1 MTGTDACDTP
11 FESDVRIVDRMDDW
25 KKVLSNE
32 PFKSLVAALKRKYP
46 KEVSLTLDY
55 RDIQS
60 AGKLGIELADEI
72 LEKPLKVM
80 EDIRDSLWT
89 NRMITTEGDFHCN
102 VRFTHLPRK
111 TPVRDIRADDIGK
124 LISVEGI
131 IRKASEVR
139 PRLTLAVFRCKAGHR
154 NIRAQG
160 FGPMV
165 EPDGCQADG
174 CNNKKFEL
182 LPPPHSKFI
191 DSQRL
196 KLQELPEGLRGGE
209 QPESIDI
216 DVLDDIC
223 ASVTP
228 GTRVILNGIVK
239 QVQRRSQGQLST
251 TFDIY
256 IECNSIEIGETD
268 FDEVEIRDEDEEEIK
283 QLAALPW
290 ILNPDTN
297 IPEPGVYSKIAGSI
311 APSIFGITHVK
322 RAIALQMFSGIPKE
336 LPDGSRIRGDIHVL
350 MIGDPGI
357 AKSQLI
363 KYVTKLVPRS
373 VYTSG
378 KSASAAGLTASAVK
392 DEFDGRWT
400 LEAGAFVMA
409 DKGIM
414 GLDEIEKCDK
424 SAQSSIHEAMEQQ
437 CYDEDTEILTVYGW
451 MKFSHLD
458 YDTAVAT
465 LNPKTNQIE
474 YHIPDDIVVYP
485 YSGEMC
491 RIKSRQVDLM
501 VTPNHRLYV
510 SRCIRADNYEPYH
523 FVEARDMKLSQRAKF
538 KRDGIWKGSS
548 PVKFGLPSIK
558 KFKNHIAEN
567 GYETGI
573 REIPI
578 KPWLRLLGYFLSE
591 GSVHGKNG
599 VPYRVSISQVKPET
613 RSRIFDAIS
622 SAGYDY
628 KINGDNIVINDKQLA
643 TYCSQFGLQPE
654 RFVPDFVKGLSP
666 ELIREFLKTLVD
678 GDGHV
683 NKKTGTTT
691 YVTSSKRLADDV
703 QELLLKCGISGN
715 IVKRN
720 TKGTES
726 KIHGRTV
733 RFKHDTY
740 VVSFI
745 REQGNT
751 PSINQNGNSHIT
763 TENYSGRVHCV
774 TVQNH
779 IIYVRRNGIPVWCG
793 NSISVAKA
801 GITASLQC
809 RCSVLAAGNPAMGR
823 FDDYSGLAEQF
834 NMPPSLLSR
843 FDLIYLLTDKPEKT
857 RDEMLAWHILNT
869 HQYGEELVIAKKERR
884 EASETYSG
892 IIPGIPP
899 VLLRKYVAYAKANVH
914 PKLSREAME
923 KLTNY
928 FMSIRNLADSSDK
941 PVPVTA
947 RAIEALIRL
956 AEAAARMEL
965 SPVVTEDHAS
975 LVIQIV
981 DESLKQVAYDPKTDT
996 WDIDRVVSDKPKS
1009 QRDMIRAI
1017 EKRFDELKN
1026 ETGLTSEHEL
1036 INSLADEGHS
1046 RIGIANTVEKMKKEC
1061 IYTEKKGGFLKR
1073 L

>member
-1 MTGTDACDTP
+1 MTGTDACDAP
-11 FESDVRIVDRMDDW
+11 LESDVRIVDRMDDW

-32 PFKSLVAALKRKYP
+32 PFKSLVDSLKRKYP

-80 EDIRDSLWT
+80 EDIRDSLWH
-89 NRMITTEGDFHCN
+89 NRMITTEGNFHCN

-154 NIRAQG
+154 NVKAQG

-223 ASVTP
+223 ATATP

-239 QVQRRSQGQLST
+239 QFQRRSQGQLST

-256 IECNSIEIGETD
+256 IECNSIEFAETD
-268 FDEVEIRDEDEEEIK
+268 FDDIEIREEDEEDIK
-283 QLAALPW
+283 TLAALPW
-290 ILNPDTN
+290 QMNPDTN
-297 IPEPGVYSKIAGSI
+297 IPEPGVFSKIAQSI
-311 APSIFGITHVK
+311 APSIFGITNVK

-336 LPDGSRIRGDIHVL
+336 LPDGTRIGGDVHIL

-357 AKSQLI
+357 AKSQI
-363 KYVTKLVPRS
+363 IRYVTKLVPRS
-373 VYTSG
+373 MYASG

-424 SAQSSIHEAMEQQ
+424 AAQSSIHEAMEQQ
-437 CYDEDTEILTVYGW
+437 
-451 MKFSHLD
+451 
-458 YDTAVAT
+458 
-465 LNPKTNQIE
+465 
-474 YHIPDDIVVYP
+474 
-485 YSGEMC
+485 
-491 RIKSRQVDLM
+491 
-501 VTPNHRLYV
+501 
-510 SRCIRADNYEPYH
+510 
-523 FVEARDMKLSQRAKF
+523 
-538 KRDGIWKGSS
+538 
-548 PVKFGLPSIK
+548 
-558 KFKNHIAEN
+558 
-567 GYETGI
+567 
-573 REIPI
+573 
-578 KPWLRLLGYFLSE
+578 
-591 GSVHGKNG
+591 
-599 VPYRVSISQVKPET
+599 
-613 RSRIFDAIS
+613 
-622 SAGYDY
+622 
-628 KINGDNIVINDKQLA
+628 
-643 TYCSQFGLQPE
+643 
-654 RFVPDFVKGLSP
+654 
-666 ELIREFLKTLVD
+666 
-678 GDGHV
+678 
-683 NKKTGTTT
+683 
-691 YVTSSKRLADDV
+691 
-703 QELLLKCGISGN
+703 
-715 IVKRN
+715 
-720 TKGTES
+720 
-726 KIHGRTV
+726 
-733 RFKHDTY
+733 
-740 VVSFI
+740 
-745 REQGNT
+745 
-751 PSINQNGNSHIT
+751 
-763 TENYSGRVHCV
+763 
-774 TVQNH
+774 
-779 IIYVRRNGIPVWCG
+779 
-793 NSISVAKA
+793 SISVAKA

-809 RCSVLAAGNPAMGR
+809 RCSVLAAGNPAQGR
-823 FDDYSGLAEQF
+823 FDDYTGLAEQF

-869 HQYGEELVIAKKERR
+869 HQYGEELVLARKEKRV
-884 EASETYSG
+884 ANDTYEG

-899 VLLRKYVAYAKANVH
+899 VLLRKYIAYAKANVY
-914 PKLSREAME
+914 PKMTREAMQ
-923 KLTNY
+923 KLNNY
-928 FMSIRNLADSSDK
+928 FTSIRSLADTSDK

-975 LVIQIV
+975 VVIQIV
-981 DESLKQVAYDPKTDT
+981 DESLKQVAYDPKTGT
-996 WDIDRVVSDKPKS
+996 FDIDRVVSDKPKS
-1009 QRDMIRAI
+1009 QRDMIRTI
-1017 EKRFDELKN
+1017 EKRFDDLKN
-1026 ETGLTSEHEL
+1026 DNGLVSEHDL
-1036 INSLADEGHS
+1036 ITSLAGDGHS
-1046 RIGIANTVEKMKKEC
+1046 RLDIINQVDKMKREC
-1061 IYTEKKGGFLKR
+1061 VYTEKKGGYLKR

>member
-11 FESDVRIVDRMDDW
+11 FESDVRIIDRMDDW

-32 PFKSLVAALKRKYP
+32 PFKSLVGSLKRKYP

-80 EDIRDSLWT
+80 EDIRDSIRDSLWH
-89 NRMITTEGDFHCN
+89 NRMITTEGEFHCN

-174 CNNKKFEL
+174 CTNKKFEL

-256 IECNSIEIGETD
+256 IECNSLEIGETD
-268 FDEVEIRDEDEEEIK
+268 FDEVEIREEDEEEIK

-297 IPEPGVYSKIAGSI
+297 IPEPGVFSKIAGSI

-373 VYTSG
+373 VYISG

-409 DKGIM
+409 DKGIL

-424 SAQSSIHEAMEQQ
+424 AAQSSIHEAMEQQ
-437 CYDEDTEILTVYGW
+437 T
-451 MKFSHLD
+451 
-458 YDTAVAT
+458 
-465 LNPKTNQIE
+465 
-474 YHIPDDIVVYP
+474 
-485 YSGEMC
+485 
-491 RIKSRQVDLM
+491 
-501 VTPNHRLYV
+501 
-510 SRCIRADNYEPYH
+510 
-523 FVEARDMKLSQRAKF
+523 
-538 KRDGIWKGSS
+538 
-548 PVKFGLPSIK
+548 
-558 KFKNHIAEN
+558 
-567 GYETGI
+567 
-573 REIPI
+573 
-578 KPWLRLLGYFLSE
+578 
-591 GSVHGKNG
+591 
-599 VPYRVSISQVKPET
+599 
-613 RSRIFDAIS
+613 
-622 SAGYDY
+622 
-628 KINGDNIVINDKQLA
+628 
-643 TYCSQFGLQPE
+643 
-654 RFVPDFVKGLSP
+654 
-666 ELIREFLKTLVD
+666 
-678 GDGHV
+678 
-683 NKKTGTTT
+683 
-691 YVTSSKRLADDV
+691 
-703 QELLLKCGISGN
+703 
-715 IVKRN
+715 
-720 TKGTES
+720 
-726 KIHGRTV
+726 
-733 RFKHDTY
+733 
-740 VVSFI
+740 
-745 REQGNT
+745 
-751 PSINQNGNSHIT
+751 
-763 TENYSGRVHCV
+763 
-774 TVQNH
+774 
-779 IIYVRRNGIPVWCG
+779 
-793 NSISVAKA
+793 ISVAKA

-809 RCSVLAAGNPAMGR
+809 RASVLAAGNPAMGR

-884 EASETYSG
+884 QASETYSG

-899 VLLRKYVAYAKANVH
+899 VLLRKYVAYAKANVF
-914 PKLSREAME
+914 PKMSREAME
-923 KLTNY
+923 KLTRY
-928 FMSIRNLADSSDK
+928 FMNIRSLADTSDK

-1017 EKRFDELKN
+1017 ERRFDELKN